1 MLTEVW
7 EDIPNYEGFYQV
19 SDVGRVRSMDRV
31 ITDRDG
37 IMRKYKG
44 RVLKPSIIHSGYEQ
58 VRLCNDGGCN
68 AKKVHR
74 LVLETFEPHVNMGD
88 LDVNHIDGNK
98 LNNRLTNL
106 EWLTRRDNVLHAYDI
121 GLLNSVGE
129 RNPSAK
135 LSKVDILEI
144 LERLD
149 TGELQKNIASDY
161 GVGLATISNINTGY
175 TWKSVGEEYERAKK
189 TIPR

>member
-1 MLTEVW
+1 MSEVW
-7 EDIPNYEGFYQV
+7 VDIPNYEGFYQV
-19 SDVGRVRSMDRV
+19 SDVGRVRSVDRV
-31 ITDRDG
+31 VTDRDG

-58 VRLCNDGGCN
+58 VGLCNDGGCN
-68 AKKVHR
+68 VKKVHR
-74 LVLETFEPHVNMGD
+74 LVLETFEPHVNMDD

-149 TGELQKNIASDY
+149 TGELQKDIASDY

-175 TWKSVGEEYERAKK
+175 TWRSVREEYERTKK
-189 TIPR
+189 AIPK